1 VSGPVIAIFCMA
13 ETGHFKQIRPLIAD
27 LAARGLDVHVFTD
40 GLFGPDVG
48 RAGAKLVDIFAAHP
62 LDLADNKSM
71 PFPCRYVSYAGTY
84 AEEIIA
90 KVKALAPALILCE
103 TFSVIGRVA
112 AQVLGIPFV
121 NVMTGH
127 NVDPARFMPMLK
139 GDPRVAVSD
148 RCHHAVEILRE
159 RYALPDASPFC
170 YFTGLSPTLNICCQP
185 PGFLTEAERKIFEP
199 IAFYGCIPAPGGVA
213 GSSAR
218 EGRFPNVSPKPL
230 RIYACFGTIVPR
242 YYSEVALDV
251 LQALSAC
258 VADMPEAYALISL
271 GGVSLSKAATGLA
284 RANVELVEY
293 ANQWAAL
300 GEADIFL
307 THHGMNST
315 HEAVIHRV
323 AMLSYPFFWD
333 QPGLARRCQELG
345 IATPLVAAPRGAVSP
360 SDIANRLR
368 QMSQDREAT
377 RPNLERVHDWEREVI
392 AKRPAVLQMIE
403 DLM

>member
-1 VSGPVIAIFCMA
+1 MSGPLIAIFCMA
-13 ETGHFKQIRPLIAD
+13 ETGHFKQIRPLITD
-27 LAARGLDVHVFTD
+27 LAARGFAVHVFTD
-40 GLFGPDVG
+40 GLFGPDVEG
-48 RAGAKLVDIFAAHP
+48 AGAKLVDIFAAHP
-62 LDLADNKSM
+62 LDLADSESM

-103 TFSVIGRVA
+103 TFSVVGRVA

-127 NVDPARFMPMLK
+127 NVDPARFLPMLK

-148 RCHHAVEILRE
+148 RCHRAVEILCD

-170 YFTGLSPTLNICCQP
+170 YVTGLSPTLNICCQP
-185 PGFLTEAERKIFEP
+185 SGFLTEAEREIFEP
-199 IAFYGCIPAPGGVA
+199 IVFYGCIPAPRGVA

-218 EGRFPNVSPKPL
+218 GARFPNVFPKPL
-230 RIYACFGTIVPR
+230 RVYACFGTIVPR
-242 YYSEVALDV
+242 YYSEAALAV

-258 VADMPEAYALISL
+258 VADMPEVRALISL
-271 GGVSLSKAATGLA
+271 GGVSLSKGASGLA
-284 RANVELVEY
+284 RANVEVVDY
-293 ANQWAAL
+293 ADQWAAL
-300 GEADIFL
+300 GAADIFL

-333 QPGLARRCQELG
+333 QPGLAMRCQELG

-360 SDIANRLR
+360 ADIGNRLR
-368 QMSQDREAT
+368 RISQDGEAI

-392 AKRPAVLQMIE
+392 ANRPAVLQMIE
-403 DLM
+403 ALM